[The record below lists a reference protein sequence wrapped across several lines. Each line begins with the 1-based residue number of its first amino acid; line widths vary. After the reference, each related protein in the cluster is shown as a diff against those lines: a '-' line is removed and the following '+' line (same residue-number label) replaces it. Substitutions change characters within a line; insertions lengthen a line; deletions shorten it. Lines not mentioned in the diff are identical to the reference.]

1 MQAASGPLTPGAC
14 RDRLALEL
22 LGQPTVEETPATPS
36 SSQAAPSS
44 APRSSHWKVKL
55 WGAGASPVCLLPH
68 WIPRVIHGGME
79 ADSQEPRQPATT
91 LAGASDNKN

>member
-36 SSQAAPSS
+36 SSQAAPGS
-44 APRSSHWKVKL
+44 APRMRRWRAG
-55 WGAGASPVCLLPH
+55 GALG
-68 WIPRVIHGGME
+68 
-79 ADSQEPRQPATT
+79 
-91 LAGASDNKN
+91 